1 MEKHVTK
8 YNPTLYIMYVCSGAE
23 NEFDTTYHTEGN
35 PTAPYDNSPYNPQ
48 YELNAYRLENKSK
61 NDKS

>member
-1 MEKHVTK
+1 
-8 YNPTLYIMYVCSGAE
+8 MYVCSGAE

-48 YELNAYRLENKSK
+48 YELNAYRLENKSR